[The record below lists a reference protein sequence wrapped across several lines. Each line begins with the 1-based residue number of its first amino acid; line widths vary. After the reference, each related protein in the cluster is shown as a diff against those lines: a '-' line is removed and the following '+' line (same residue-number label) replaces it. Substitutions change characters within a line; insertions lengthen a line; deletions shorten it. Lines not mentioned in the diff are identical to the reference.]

1 MLLGITAETDALNP
15 SYGGLNNLGA
25 RSLLS
30 HRADYDK
37 NTRNMYKI
45 TAQGVKRGFPRGIKF
60 TLSVSGVLMADS
72 VGEEAAAPPVDDED
86 AAEEQNACVI
96 TCRQSER
103 KEKREKKAL

>member
-1 MLLGITAETDALNP
+1 MQPALHIPTKEHICMHKVMLIGSVAGGRLAPPCPTSKCPPNPPVPPRASHLMLLGITAETDALNP

-45 TAQGVKRGFPRGIKF
+45 TAQ
-60 TLSVSGVLMADS
+60 
-72 VGEEAAAPPVDDED
+72 
-86 AAEEQNACVI
+86 
-96 TCRQSER
+96 
-103 KEKREKKAL
+103 